1 MPMTRITKRRSRD
14 AVQWLRAER
23 AAQAQRVAAQ
33 AGVLD
38 GSVARRTRAL
48 EAYVQRLAVTG
59 LHVHD
64 GAHERVRLEE
74 LPAVGDRR

>member
-1 MPMTRITKRRSRD
+1 MTTITKRRSRET
-14 AVQWLRAER
+14 VQWLKAES
-23 AAQAQRVAAQ
+23 AAQTQRVAAL
-33 AGVLD
+33 AGVLE

-64 GAHERVRLEE
+64 GAHERVRMED
-74 LPAVGDRR
+74 LPAVGVRR